1 MLCSFKRFCFKKN
14 QSQSI
19 HMSFIR
25 DSLGEGGGCKIKNL
39 DNLINLIPLLEQI
52 KVQFWFCLF

>member
-1 MLCSFKRFCFKKN
+1 
-14 QSQSI
+14 
-19 HMSFIR
+19 MSFIR